1 MPMTK
6 AKSGQAAL
14 NAPYLLWAVAFIVVP
29 LIFVAYYAFTTAD
42 GGFTFRNIIT
52 FFTHKQYMTVF
63 WRSMLYALWATLI
76 CLLIAYPFA
85 YCMSKVNMSS
95 QRMLMLLVMLPMLMN
110 LIVRTYSWQQI
121 LERNGLINKLL
132 ETIGLEPIQF
142 LGNAGVIIFGMVYN
156 YLPFMILP
164 IYSSISKVDKSLL
177 EASNDLGCNA
187 FGTVRRVILPMSLPG
202 VLSGITMVFVPC
214 VSTFYISRQ
223 FSDGNIKM
231 IGDVIEDKFYRSSVP
246 DYNIGATISLV
257 LMLII
262 LISLAVVNKF
272 SDDDDESGGGVVI

>member
-1 MPMTK
+1 MNK
-6 AKSGQAAL
+6 AKSGQVAL
-14 NAPYLLWAVAFIVVP
+14 NAPYLLWAVVFIVVP

-42 GGFTFRNIIT
+42 GSFTFSNIVT
-52 FFTHKQYMTVF
+52 LFTHKQYMTVF

-76 CLLIAYPFA
+76 CLVFGYPFA
-85 YCMSKVNMSS
+85 YCMSKVNVSS

-110 LIVRTYSWQQI
+110 LVVRTYSWQQI
-121 LERNGLINKLL
+121 LEKEGLINRLL
-132 ETIGLEPIQF
+132 ESIGLEPVQF
-142 LGNAGVIIFGMVYN
+142 LGNAGVIVFGMVYN

-177 EASNDLGCNA
+177 EASNDLGCNV
-187 FGTVRRVILPMSLPG
+187 FGTIRRVILPLSLPG

-272 SDDDDESGGGVVI
+272 SDDDDDASGGVVI